1 MRVWKRFGLQASFLG
16 EFMIPQ
22 HHYMSCVGCGTRVHA
37 YDSETF
43 SCPNRDCMPEVNHIL
58 QRKHV
63 LTTQLWQ
70 RSKLEDSKNPFIRY
84 RHRLLGYH
92 RCLNARHTDIDYLER
107 IARLDG
113 ALKAI
118 DGTGFEETPLT
129 VEANLAAAVGL
140 DPLQKLFVKDETHNV
155 AGSHKA
161 RHLFGILLNLSKT
174 AIERP
179 FAIASCGNAALAAA
193 VVCKA
198 AGAHLEVYIPPD
210 AEPSVVERLEKLG
223 ATLHICERREG
234 ELGDPCYLRSL
245 EAVEKG
251 AIPFTCQ
258 GPDNGLTIEG
268 GQTLAYEIFDRWHA
282 SNQSCH
288 HMFVQVGGGALAS
301 SSSQAL
307 AEVMRHEPL
316 PVLPRFH
323 TVQTRGAFPLA
334 RAYDRVV
341 RVIDARLH
349 DKPFPQFQAYE
360 DDMSFEERAQ
370 KHDASNVAQQMI
382 MADCIRA
389 AWDSTAVQSAI
400 RYAAANKHLF
410 MWPWEEA
417 PHSVAHG
424 ILDDETYDWYNIVCT
439 MLRTGG
445 IPLVADEDR
454 LKKAHELAHLHTH
467 ITPSATG
474 SAGLA
479 GLMLMKEANA
489 IAEFENVSIYFT
501 GIER

>member
-1 MRVWKRFGLQASFLG
+1 
-16 EFMIPQ
+16 MIPQ

-37 YDSETF
+37 YDSAAF
-43 SCPNRDCMPEVNHIL
+43 SCPNRECMPNVNHVL
-58 QRKHV
+58 QKKHV
-63 LTTQLWQ
+63 ITTQLWQ
-70 RSKLEDSKNPFIRY
+70 RSSLEDSKNPFIRY

-92 RCLNARHTDIDYLER
+92 RCLNAHHTDIDYLER

-113 ALKAI
+113 ALRAI

-129 VEANLAAAVGL
+129 AENDLAAAVGL

-161 RHLFGILLNLSKT
+161 RHLFGILLNLPES
-174 AIERP
+174 ALRMP

-193 VVCKA
+193 VVSKA
-198 AGAHLEVYIPPD
+198 AGAKLEVFIPTD
-210 AEPSVVERLEKLG
+210 AEESVVNRLKALG
-223 ATLHICERREG
+223 ASLHICERREG

-245 EAVEKG
+245 EAVAKG

-268 GQTLAYEIFDRWHA
+268 GETLAYEIFDRWQA
-282 SNQSCH
+282 DNQLCH

-301 SSSQAL
+301 SSAQAL
-307 AEVMRHEPL
+307 AEVMRHRQL

-323 TVQTRGAFPLA
+323 TVQTRGAFPLS

-341 RVIDARLH
+341 KIIDARLH
-349 DKPFPQFQAYE
+349 DKPFPQFNAFE
-360 DDMSFEERAQ
+360 DDLSFEQRA
-370 KHDASNVAQQMI
+370 KMHDADHVAQALV

-389 AWDSTAVQSAI
+389 AWDSTAVQSSI

-410 MWPWEEA
+410 MWPWEQA

-445 IPLVADEDR
+445 IPLVADEQQ
-454 LKKAHELAHLHTH
+454 LILANELARKHTD

-479 GLMLMKEANA
+479 GLMIMKNANA
-489 IAEFENVSIYFT
+489 IAEFENASVYFT

>member
-1 MRVWKRFGLQASFLG
+1 
-16 EFMIPQ
+16 MIPQ
-22 HHYMSCVGCGTRVHA
+22 HHYVSCVGCGTRVHA
-37 YDSETF
+37 YDSATF
-43 SCPNRDCMPEVNHIL
+43 SCPNRDCMPDVNHIL
-58 QRKHV
+58 QKKHV
-63 LTTQLWQ
+63 ITTQLWQ
-70 RSKLEDSKNPFIRY
+70 RSKLEDSYNPFVRY

-92 RCLNARHTDIDYLER
+92 RALNAHHTDIDYLER

-113 ALKAI
+113 ILAAI
-118 DGTGFEETPLT
+118 DGTGFHETPFT
-129 VEANLAAAVGL
+129 IEARLAEAIGF
-140 DPLQKLFVKDETHNV
+140 DPMQKLFVKNETNNV

-161 RHLFGILLNLSKT
+161 RHLFGILLNLPKMSLKK
-174 AIERP
+174 P

-193 VVCKA
+193 VVSKA
-198 AGAHLEVYIPPD
+198 AGAQLEVYIPTD
-210 AEPSVVERLEKLG
+210 AEESVVNRLKILG
-223 ATLHICERREG
+223 ANLHVCERREG

-245 EAVEKG
+245 EAVQNG

-268 GQTLAYEIFDRWHA
+268 GQTLAYEIFDRWLE
-282 SNQSCH
+282 NNYSCH

-301 SSSQAL
+301 SSAQAL
-307 AEVMRHEPL
+307 ADTMRHEPL
-316 PVLPRFH
+316 PYLPRFH

-341 RVIDARLH
+341 KIIDARLR
-349 DKPFPQFQAYE
+349 DVPLPELRPFE
-360 DDMSFEERAQ
+360 DDMSVDERAAA
-370 KHDASNVAQQMI
+370 HDSAAIQQRLI

-400 RYAAANKHLF
+400 RYAVANKHAF
-410 MWPWEEA
+410 MWPWEST

-424 ILDDETYDWYNIVCT
+424 ILDDETYDWYAIVCT

-445 IPLVADEDR
+445 IPLVADEEHLIR
-454 LKKAHELAHLHTH
+454 AHELAHTHTS
-467 ITPSATG
+467 IEPSATG

-479 GLMLMKEANA
+479 GVLLMKEARA
-489 IAEFENVSIYFT
+489 IAEYENACIYFT

>member
-1 MRVWKRFGLQASFLG
+1 
-16 EFMIPQ
+16 
-22 HHYMSCVGCGTRVHA
+22 
-37 YDSETF
+37 
-43 SCPNRDCMPEVNHIL
+43 MPEVNHIL
-58 QRKHV
+58 QKKHV
-63 LTTQLWQ
+63 VTTPLWQ
-70 RSKLEDSKNPFIRY
+70 RSKLEDSNNPFVRY

-92 RCLNARHTDIDYLER
+92 RCLNSHHTDIDYLER

-113 ALKAI
+113 ALQAI
-118 DGTGFEETPLT
+118 DGTGFAETPLT
-129 VEANLAAAVGL
+129 IETNLANAIGL

-161 RHLFGILLNLSKT
+161 RHLFGVLLNLSPASLK
-174 AIERP
+174 AP

-198 AGAHLEVYIPPD
+198 AGAQLEVFIPTD
-210 AEPSVVERLEKLG
+210 AEPSVVERLKTLG
-223 ATLHICERREG
+223 ANLHICERREG

-245 EAVEKG
+245 EAVANG

-268 GQTLAYEIFDRWHA
+268 GETLAYEIFDRWHA
-282 SNQSCH
+282 ENQTCH

-301 SSSQAL
+301 SSAQAL

-316 PVLPRFH
+316 AVLPRFH

-334 RAYDRVV
+334 RAYDRLV

-349 DKPFPQFQAYE
+349 DKPFPQLNAYQ
-360 DDMSFEERAQ
+360 DDLSFEQRAND
-370 KHDASNVAQQMI
+370 HSAENIAQLLV

-389 AWDSTAVQSAI
+389 AWDSTAVQSAV

-410 MWPWEEA
+410 MWPWEDA
-417 PHSVAHG
+417 PHSIAHG

-445 IPLVADEDR
+445 IPLVADETLLAD
-454 LKKAHELAHLHTH
+454 AHKLAHTHTQ

-479 GLMLMKEANA
+479 GLMLMKRANA
-489 IAEFENVSIYFT
+489 IAEFENVALYFT

>member
-1 MRVWKRFGLQASFLG
+1 
-16 EFMIPQ
+16 MIPQ
-22 HHYMSCVGCGTRVHA
+22 HHYISCVGCGTRVHA
-37 YDSETF
+37 YDSTTF
-43 SCPNRDCMPEVNHIL
+43 SCPNRDCMPEINHIL
-58 QRKHV
+58 QKKHV
-63 LTTQLWQ
+63 ITSQLWQ

-92 RCLNARHTDIDYLER
+92 RALNAHHTDIDYLEHVSDLDS
-107 IARLDG
+107 RL
-113 ALKAI
+113 AAI
-118 DGTGFEETPLT
+118 DGHGFAETPLT
-129 VEANLAAAVGL
+129 IETDLANAIGL
-140 DPLQKLFVKDETHNV
+140 DPMQMLFVKDETHNV

-161 RHLFGILLNLSKT
+161 RHLFGILLNLSNEALK
-174 AIERP
+174 RP

-193 VVCKA
+193 VVSKA
-198 AGAHLEVYIPPD
+198 AGAKLEVYIPTD
-210 AEPSVVERLEKLG
+210 AEESVVERLKVLG
-223 ATLHICERREG
+223 ANLHVCERREG

-245 EAVEKG
+245 EAVREG

-268 GQTLAYEIFDRWHA
+268 GSTLAYEIFDRWHEA
-282 SNQSCH
+282 NQSCH

-301 SSSQAL
+301 SSAQAL
-307 AEVMRHEPL
+307 ADVMRHEPL
-316 PVLPRFH
+316 PILPRFH

-341 RVIDARLH
+341 RVIDARLRGISLPEL
-349 DKPFPQFQAYE
+349 KPFV
-360 DDMSFEERAQ
+360 DDMSVEERAAA
-370 KHDASNVAQQMI
+370 HDVNGIAQRLI
-382 MADCIRA
+382 MADCIRS
-389 AWDSTAVQSAI
+389 AWDSTAVQSMI
-400 RYAAANKHLF
+400 RYAVANKNMF
-410 MWPWEEA
+410 MWPWETA

-424 ILDDETYDWYNIVCT
+424 ILDDETYDWFAIVCT

-445 IPLVADEDR
+445 IPLVVDE
-454 LKKAHELAHLHTH
+454 AHLIEAHRLANTHTS

-489 IAEFENVSIYFT
+489 IAEYENVSLYFT